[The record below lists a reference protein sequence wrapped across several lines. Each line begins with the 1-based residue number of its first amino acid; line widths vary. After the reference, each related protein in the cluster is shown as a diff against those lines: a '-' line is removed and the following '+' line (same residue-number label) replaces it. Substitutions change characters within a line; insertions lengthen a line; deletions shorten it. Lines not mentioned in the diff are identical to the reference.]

1 MYCSKC
7 GNELKKDS
15 LFCGKCGKSINDNH
29 KRKNKK
35 IDLSFIKNKVVVLP
49 CLVVVLAVLV
59 FTIIFN
65 IGKSNLSSEL
75 LRDWSR
81 VETGEKGS
89 MYTVELDFS
98 KNTIEYKFISTYS
111 WLNTTIAT
119 YEYKVISPN
128 KIKIKDKTYT
138 IKFGSDKTTMT
149 ITPSLTSVDDNET
162 WYNHD

>member
-65 IGKSNLSSEL
+65 IGKSNL
-75 LRDWSR
+75 
-81 VETGEKGS
+81 
-89 MYTVELDFS
+89 
-98 KNTIEYKFISTYS
+98 KNNNFIF
-111 WLNTTIAT
+111 
-119 YEYKVISPN
+119 YER
-128 KIKIKDKTYT
+128 
-138 IKFGSDKTTMT
+138 
-149 ITPSLTSVDDNET
+149 
-162 WYNHD
+162 